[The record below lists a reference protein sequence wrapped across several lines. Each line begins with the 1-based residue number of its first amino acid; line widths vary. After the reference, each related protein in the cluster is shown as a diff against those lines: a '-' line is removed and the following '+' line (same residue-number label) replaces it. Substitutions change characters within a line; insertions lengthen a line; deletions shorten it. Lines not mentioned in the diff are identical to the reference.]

1 MRSIGRRSRAAGV
14 CFGAGVALGFAI
26 VAPTSQAGI
35 GSSSAALA
43 AGTPLGAAGGQPAP
57 SAMVYGGMTG
67 QQWPVMVELSSDR
80 MLIAR
85 SGIGLDLKCA
95 SGYEFLPDS
104 YKGVPVSK
112 TGRIRASYGPV
123 RVDRSDGSFDVFQSR
138 MTGTSN
144 RARTRLAG
152 TWRLV
157 DAEHDATGALT
168 DTCDSGTVHWTA
180 KR

>member
-1 MRSIGRRSRAAGV
+1 MRSIGRRPRAAGV
-14 CFGAGVALGFAI
+14 CLGAGLALGFAI
-26 VAPTSQAGI
+26 VALTWGAGL

-43 AGTPLGAAGGQPAP
+43 AGSPPGVAAGQPAP

-80 MLIAR
+80 TLVAR

-104 YKGVPVSK
+104 YRGVPVSK
-112 TGRIRASYGPV
+112 SGRIRASYGPV
-123 RVDRSDGSFDVFQSR
+123 RVDNSDGSFDVFQSR
-138 MTGTSN
+138 MTATSN
-144 RARTRLAG
+144 RARTRLSG
-152 TWRLV
+152 TWRLI

-180 KR
+180 RR